1 MLRGDAGPSERIIL
15 VDLGSAMIKIKN
27 MREGDI
33 RNWLFGRVMN
43 MALLEHSR

>member
-1 MLRGDAGPSERIIL
+1 MSQGDTRLPGKVIL

-27 MREGDI
+27 IREGDI